1 MGLFLKLDKT
11 NQLLH
16 YKSYRNASS
25 LPWVTFI
32 DGAGGIFQVWDK
44 QLPEFKLHYNV
55 LIIELK
61 EKNGLSH
68 SLDELDLDAISNGI
82 LRVLEDNNI
91 AKSHFIGL
99 SLGTVFVNYFS
110 WKYPKSVDSMILAG
124 AITKINRRLRFLFK
138 VRSAL
143 KSVFSSTAQFG
154 IFSYYLLPNRNH
166 RETRLFII
174 QQTTAWKEEE
184 FLKWSEFTRK
194 LNPVL
199 NYLYSDKTE
208 IPSLFIMGEEDKVF
222 LPSVKRI
229 ASNKSDALLFIIQDC
244 GHIVNMEQAM
254 LFNRMVIGYLT
265 GLEQTSQN
273 GKLGIEGRIGLMPTT
288 KETVEKQ
295 SHLL

>member
-1 MGLFLKLDKT
+1 M
-11 NQLLH
+11 LH

-25 LPWVTFI
+25 LTWVTFI
-32 DGAGGIFQVWDK
+32 DGAGGIYKVWIK

-61 EKNGLSH
+61 EKNSHSH
-68 SLDELDLDAISNGI
+68 SLDELDFDAISNGI
-82 LRVLEDNNI
+82 LRVMEDNNI

-138 VRSAL
+138 VRSAF
-143 KSVFSSTAQFG
+143 KSVFSSSAQFG
-154 IFSYYLLPNRNH
+154 IFSYYLLPNKNH
-166 RETRLFII
+166 RESRLFIK
-174 QQTTAWKEEE
+174 QQSALWKEEE

-199 NYLYSDKTE
+199 KYLYSDKTE
-208 IPSLFIMGEEDKVF
+208 IPCLFIMGEEDKVF
-222 LPSVKRI
+222 LPSVKTI

-265 GLEQTSQN
+265 GLEQTSRN
-273 GKLGIEGRIGLMPTT
+273 GKLAVRGRIGLIPTEQ
-288 KETVEKQ
+288 KTVEKQ